1 MEDKIITLK
10 NYDTMVDAMI
20 DQEVLRVNEIECFI
34 GNEQLVEL
42 YPMFSDVDQG
52 LKVVVFEKDFE
63 RSLKILEDYHAEDQ
77 KSEMRSEE

>member
-10 NYDTMVDAMI
+10 NYDTMVEAMI

-42 YPMFSDVDQG
+42 YPMFSDIDEG
-52 LKVVVFEKDFE
+52 LKIVVFEKDYE
-63 RSLKILEDYHAEDQ
+63 RALEVLEEYRNSIE
-77 KSEMRSEE
+77 SE

>member
-10 NYDTMVDAMI
+10 NYDSMVDALV

-52 LKVVVFEKDFE
+52 LKVVVFEKDYE
-63 RSLKILEDYHAEDQ
+63 RALKLIEEYHAQDQ
-77 KSEMRSEE
+77 ISDLRSED